1 MGGGHTEGKIGI
13 KRPVL
18 LYRKAISESSNMG
31 MSIYKS
37 RHDRLSGHIVNF
49 RISRNRYLC
58 SLDNCLNTVLM
69 DNNCTILKNFIALH
83 RENSSIGKGNS
94 SSRLIHRH
102 S

>member
-58 SLDNCLNTVLM
+58 SLANGLNTVLM
-69 DNNCTILKNFIALH
+69 DNNGTILNNFIAFH
-83 RENSSIGKGNS
+83 RDNCSILKCNSYF
-94 SSRLIHRH
+94 RLIL
-102 S
+102 